1 MESEEINKAL
11 HRYVVAMLRARDAS
25 EGLAR
30 ERAKASDTA
39 ASGAADADGEHDS
52 NGSSVPTASCEGG

>member
-11 HRYVVAMLRARDAS
+11 HRYVLAVLRARDAS

-30 ERAKASDTA
+30 EQAKADNRSERVADTHEH
-39 ASGAADADGEHDS
+39 DTHEHDS
-52 NGSSVPTASCEGG
+52 TGQLRTV